1 VIEQTCYDE
10 HQLTLSGSW
19 EMARADRLLRLL
31 QAMRVMT
38 APITAV
44 RLAEET
50 EVSLR
55 SLYRDIDSLRA
66 AGARIEGERGYGY
79 RLIED
84 YALPPQTFDRSEIE
98 AIALGLAEVK
108 NMGDPVLAQAAL
120 SVLAKV
126 AATLPDDGEQH
137 LFHAISQ
144 VYHPSAR
151 YADMQHM
158 EAIRKAC
165 WKEEALSICYADKGH
180 AVSERTILPLAVMY
194 TDRTL
199 TVLAWCCLRN
209 AYRMFRTDRIISLAS
224 AGTSFRPRRAA
235 LLRSYITELRDR
247 EAEKSQLAVFSK

>member
-1 VIEQTCYDE
+1 
-10 HQLTLSGSW
+10 
-19 EMARADRLLRLL
+19 
-31 QAMRVMT
+31 MRVMP
-38 APITAV
+38 APITAA
-44 RLAEET
+44 RLAEEMD
-50 EVSLR
+50 VSLR

-84 YALPPQTFDRSEIE
+84 YALPPQTFDRGEIE

-108 NMGDPVLAQAAL
+108 HMGDPALAKSAM

-144 VYHPSAR
+144 VYHPDAR
-151 YADMQHM
+151 YGDVRNMDT
-158 EAIRKAC
+158 IRHAC
-165 WKEEALSICYADKGH
+165 WKEEALTISYADKGH

-199 TVLAWCCLRN
+199 TVLAWCCLRK
-209 AYRMFRTDRIISLAS
+209 AYRMFRTDRIIALANS
-224 AGTSFRPRRAA
+224 GTSFRPKRAT
-235 LLRSYITELRDR
+235 LLRTYLAELRVR
-247 EAEKSQLAVFSK
+247 EADKPEMAVIPQ